1 MTYKVIDHTA
11 DVCVRVSAKSLK
23 DLLKNAAKAMM
34 RIITNPE
41 KVKPMKSIKMSVKGD
56 NKEEVLVK
64 WLQEILYKVEVKKML
79 FKDFEILDINDKYVS
94 GKAYGEN
101 IDLKRHDLLHQIKAI
116 THHNLKIKKAKD
128 KLTVDIVFDI

>member
-116 THHNLKIKKAKD
+116 THHNLTIKKAKD

>member
-1 MTYKVIDHTA
+1 MK
-11 DVCVRVSAKSLK
+11 
-23 DLLKNAAKAMM
+23 
-34 RIITNPE
+34 IITNPE
-41 KVKPMKSIKMSVKGD
+41 KVKPMKSIKMSVNGD

-94 GKAYGEN
+94 GKAYGEK
-101 IDLKRHDLLHQIKAI
+101 IDLQRHELYYQVKAI
-116 THHNLKIKKAKD
+116 THHNLKIKKAKE